1 MRVEPVAADLGLRY
15 AFSRHGSASLIGLV
29 AVCGLALSVA
39 VLVVVISVI
48 NGFER
53 EFQQRVFGLLPHLS
67 LHGRQPFVASEQE
80 LSALRALPSVAGAAP
95 FAQGMGLAAGPD
107 KVQGALITGID
118 PRQYAE
124 VSDLSRHLD
133 SASSNT
139 EGSASAMGGTSEA
152 EATASVAWPSV
163 SARGSALGGT
173 SGAEAAAL
181 GDARGLERLQAGTYG
196 AILGARLAAQLN
208 LRVGDKVALVLPAA
222 TLTPA
227 GLFPR
232 QKRFQIVQLLRSQS
246 EFDSRAVFVHLADA
260 QRLFRLGE
268 RVHGYQLKLQ
278 DLFQAEEAGR
288 QSLAQLGGGA
298 HFVARSWMQ
307 THGSLHRAIG
317 AQKATMFVLLSFL
330 VGVAAFNLVSMLVMA
345 AEQRG
350 PDIAILKTLGAGAGT
365 LAQSFL
371 VLGALVGGL
380 GIAAGLAIG
389 VLTAAALPGLFA
401 WASQTFSLDLMNQ
414 YFIGYL
420 PADIRLQDLAGISA
434 TAFALCLLS
443 ALYPA
448 RRAAALSPSREL
460 AHE

>member
-39 VLVVVISVI
+39 VLVLVISVI

-80 LSALRALPSVAGAAP
+80 LNALRTLPAVAGAAP

-118 PRQYAE
+118 PEQYAE

-133 SASSNT
+133 SASSNA
-139 EGSASAMGGTSEA
+139 EGGG
-152 EATASVAWPSV
+152 P
-163 SARGSALGGT
+163 
-173 SGAEAAAL
+173 GAEAATL
-181 GDARGLERLQAGTYG
+181 GDARGLESLQAGAYG
-196 AILGARLAAQLN
+196 AILGARLAARLN
-208 LRVGDKVALVLPAA
+208 LRVGDRLTLVLPAA

-268 RVHGYQLKLQ
+268 RVQGYQLKLH

-288 QSLAQLGGGA
+288 QSLAQLGGA
-298 HFVARSWMQ
+298 RFVARSWMQ

-317 AQKATMFVLLSFL
+317 AQKATMFVLLAFL

-401 WASQTFSLDLMNQ
+401 WASQTFSLDLMSQ
-414 YFIGYL
+414 YFISYL

>member
-15 AFSRHGSASLIGLV
+15 AFSRQGSASLIGLV

-80 LSALRALPSVAGAAP
+80 LSALRGLPSVAGAAP
-95 FAQGMGLAAGPD
+95 FAQGMGLAAGLD

-118 PRQYAE
+118 PEQYAE

-133 SASSNT
+133 SASFNA
-139 EGSASAMGGTSEA
+139 EGSASAPGGA
-152 EATASVAWPSV
+152 
-163 SARGSALGGT
+163 
-173 SGAEAAAL
+173 SGAEAAAM
-181 GDARGLERLQAGTYG
+181 GDAHGLERLQAGAYG
-196 AILGARLAAQLN
+196 AILGARLAARLN

-232 QKRFQIVQLLRSQS
+232 QKRFQVVQLLRSQS

-288 QSLAQLGGGA
+288 QSLARLGGGER
-298 HFVARSWMQ
+298 FVARSWMQ

-414 YFIGYL
+414 YFINYL

>member
-39 VLVVVISVI
+39 VLVLVISVI

-80 LSALRALPSVAGAAP
+80 LNALRTLPAVAGAAP

-118 PRQYAE
+118 PEQYAE

-133 SASSNT
+133 SASSNA
-139 EGSASAMGGTSEA
+139 EGGG
-152 EATASVAWPSV
+152 
-163 SARGSALGGT
+163 L
-173 SGAEAAAL
+173 GAEAETP
-181 GDARGLERLQAGTYG
+181 GDARGLESLQAGAYG
-196 AILGARLAAQLN
+196 AILGARLAARLN
-208 LRVGDKVALVLPAA
+208 LRVGDRLTLVLPAA

-268 RVHGYQLKLQ
+268 RVQGYQLKLH

-288 QSLAQLGGGA
+288 QSLAQLGGEA
-298 HFVARSWMQ
+298 RFVARSWMQ

-317 AQKATMFVLLSFL
+317 AQKATMFVLLAFL

-365 LAQSFL
+365 LARSFL

-401 WASQTFSLDLMNQ
+401 WASQTFSLDLMSQ
-414 YFIGYL
+414 YFISYL